1 MSALLRRILFVGLA
15 LILSFEIV
23 CQLEVHWNWRESA
36 GELAQLLVYGFL
48 LLGVIWAVLPA
59 SSSHDS
65 RLLRGL
71 ERSVIAVGLVIAL
84 HTTIYIYS
92 WHVRPNVGLYQ
103 EPDWVS
109 QHPQFQEE
117 LRERIESNKWW

>member
-59 SSSHDS
+59 LSSHDS

-71 ERSVIAVGLVIAL
+71 ERSVILGRVRGKQASLDRFDKASGIVGPALFPACNQRDSPARPLAAVAI
-84 HTTIYIYS
+84 S
-92 WHVRPNVGLYQ
+92 
-103 EPDWVS
+103 
-109 QHPQFQEE
+109 
-117 LRERIESNKWW
+117 ESD